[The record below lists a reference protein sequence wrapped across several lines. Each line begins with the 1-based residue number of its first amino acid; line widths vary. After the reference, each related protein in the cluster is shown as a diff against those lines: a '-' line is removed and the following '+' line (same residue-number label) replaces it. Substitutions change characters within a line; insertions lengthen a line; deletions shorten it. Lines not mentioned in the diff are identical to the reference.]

1 MEYFFW
7 VLPSIVLVILGICV
21 KYFRMYWL
29 ISGYNTMSA
38 EKKRNVD
45 VVSLGNLMGLFCF
58 VLAGLIFLLMLFLT
72 LDQVGLAIAAA
83 VFMMA
88 AIIYFMISSQ
98 KYDANTR
105 NWDGTMKLRSK
116 IVLGGTVAFL
126 VIVFI
131 GIGILLYQGQQA
143 PVYTVSSSSLEISA
157 IYGETL
163 NFKDIKALSISDKLP
178 EIQMKTNGSALGSIL
193 KGYFL
198 MEDLGEVRLFLNAD
212 VPPYITIVTAEETI
226 ILNTGETDK
235 TKALYTEL
243 EKGTGL

>member
-1 MEYFFW
+1 
-7 VLPSIVLVILGICV
+7 
-21 KYFRMYWL
+21 MYWL

-45 VVSLGNLMGLFCF
+45 VVSLGNLMGIFCF
-58 VLAGLIFLLMLFLT
+58 VLAGLIFLLMLFLI
-72 LDQVGLAIAAA
+72 LNQVGLAIAAA
-83 VFMMA
+83 VLMMA
-88 AIIYFMISSQ
+88 AIIYFIISSQ

-105 NWDGTMKLRSK
+105 NWDGSMKLRSK
-116 IVLGGTVAFL
+116 IVLGVTVGFL

-131 GIGILLYQGQQA
+131 GVGMLLYQGQQA
-143 PVYTVSSSSLEISA
+143 PVYTVSSSSLKISA
-157 IYGETL
+157 IYGEIIY
-163 NFKDIKALSISDKLP
+163 FKDIRALSISDKLP
-178 EIQMKTNGSALGSIL
+178 EIQMKTNGSALGNIL

-226 ILNTGETDK
+226 ILNTGEPYK
-235 TKALYTEL
+235 TKTLYTEL